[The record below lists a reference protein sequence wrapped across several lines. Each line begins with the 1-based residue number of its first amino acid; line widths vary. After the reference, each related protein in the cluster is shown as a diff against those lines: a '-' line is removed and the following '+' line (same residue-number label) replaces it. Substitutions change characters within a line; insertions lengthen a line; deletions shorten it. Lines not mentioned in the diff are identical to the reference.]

1 MKELEDLIK
10 RAILELVKKY
20 QINKRDTIHITDLTT
35 CLRKSY
41 YTKKYG
47 FPMDEKTAFR
57 ILFGVIVHELLT
69 PVIAEYLNG
78 KREVRTTYKYQGIE
92 IQATPDVLAN
102 DVVVELKT
110 CNKLPYS
117 PYKTHLEQL
126 NAYLHIF
133 NVPKGLI
140 VYISRTQLGVRIFDY
155 YGNADLFYHTM
166 EKARILKYALD
177 KDVPPPCNI
186 SISARKTYCKDCPF
200 KNICVSDSELSV

>member
-1 MKELEDLIK
+1 MH
-10 RAILELVKKY
+10 VFSS
-20 QINKRDTIHITDLTT
+20 TT
-35 CLRKSY
+35 TSLA
-41 YTKKYG
+41 
-47 FPMDEKTAFR
+47 KTS
-57 ILFGVIVHELLT
+57 GV
-69 PVIAEYLNG
+69 
-78 KREVRTTYKYQGIE
+78 
-92 IQATPDVLAN
+92 AN

-133 NVPKGLI
+133 NVPNGLI
-140 VYISRTQLGVRIFDY
+140 VYISRTQLGVRIFHY

-166 EKARILKYALD
+166 EKAKILKYALD